1 MTWQVG
7 LHARQASRHQWT
19 RAAIGLTL
27 IAGSAG
33 SAPVSPSPSHPA
45 VSSGAGVRHVP
56 AGGRIEPGTYFITEG
71 PWTPATF
78 SFTMPAGWV
87 AENGGQT
94 ISKHANESGREVG
107 WSVSIVD
114 SLFAD
119 PCGSNETIDVGPT
132 ADDLA
137 VALRALPGPDV
148 APPLDV
154 TMDERPWK
162 VIQVTVPADVDI
174 DACDPPIGLQIWLD
188 RSGDKYF
195 LAGPESVAR
204 VYTVDVD
211 GARFVIVA
219 NHRPTSV
226 PDDVAEMEAI
236 LASIEFD
243 P

>member
-1 MTWQVG
+1 MSWQSRFRARREG
-7 LHARQASRHQWT
+7 LRRWIP
-19 RAAIGLTL
+19 AIALTL
-27 IAGSAG
+27 IAGCASF
-33 SAPVSPSPSHPA
+33 APVSLSPSHPA
-45 VSSGAGVRHVP
+45 PSADAGARHVP
-56 AGGRIEPGTYFITEG
+56 ASGPIEPGDYFITEG

-94 ISKHANESGREVG
+94 ISKHANVSGREVG
-107 WSVSIVD
+107 WSVAIVD

-148 APPLDV
+148 ASPVDLTIGD
-154 TMDERPWK
+154 RSWK
-162 VIQVTVPADVDI
+162 VIEVTVPADVDVEQ
-174 DACDPPIGLQIWLD
+174 CDPPIGLQIWLD
-188 RSGDKYF
+188 RGGNKYF
-195 LAGPESVAR
+195 LAGPESVSR

-211 GARFVIVA
+211 GARFVVVA
-219 NHRPTSV
+219 NHRPTSA
-226 PDDVAEMEAI
+226 PEDVAEMEAI
-236 LASIEFD
+236 LASIEFE